1 MDNQGAREILA
12 NHIKSSGK
20 QRLTP
25 ERNAILDTVLEIQG
39 HFDAD
44 ALFYRLHGNGVKV
57 SKATVYNTLDLL
69 QECGLISKYRFAENT
84 SRYERSFGKPH
95 HHHLICLHCGDIIEF
110 INEKLERL
118 QEDVCLENKFASQSS
133 TVQIFGTCSKCRK
146 KE

>member
-1 MDNQGAREILA
+1 MDSQGARDILA
-12 NHIKSSGK
+12 KHIKASGN

-44 ALFYRLHGNGVKV
+44 SLFYRLRGNGVKV
-57 SKATVYNTLDLL
+57 SKATVYNTLELL

-84 SRYERSFGKPH
+84 SRYEKAFGKPH

-110 INEKLERL
+110 INEKLEHL
-118 QEDVCLENKFASQSS
+118 QEDVCQQNNFASQSS